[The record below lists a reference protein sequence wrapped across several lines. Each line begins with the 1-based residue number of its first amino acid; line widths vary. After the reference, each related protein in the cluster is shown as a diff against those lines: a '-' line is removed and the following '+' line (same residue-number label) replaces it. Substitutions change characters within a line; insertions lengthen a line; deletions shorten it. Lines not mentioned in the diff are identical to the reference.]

1 MILSGGFEVSGS
13 VVSKDKAR
21 DVALIEMKG
30 ATVPPLHISG
40 EEVLLGQTAYAVG
53 APLKEELSGSVTKGI
68 VSSRREIDGYEYIQA
83 DIAINPEIAVV
94 LC

>member
-13 VVSKDKAR
+13 VVSKDKSR
-21 DVALIEMKG
+21 DVALIELKG
-30 ATVPPLHISG
+30 STVPPLHISG
-40 EEVLLGQTAYAVG
+40 EEVLLGQTAYALG

-83 DIAINPEIAVV
+83 DIAITP
-94 LC
+94 